1 MGSRRATLFEA
12 VTLGNVKEQR
22 LTLFCRR
29 TEDAPAGSGVESRPS
44 VQRVL
49 ASPGV
54 CPILVHILLLH
65 PLGSSILHLAQ
76 QAGAALQSVNP
87 SNPLSASCSQS
98 ERLLGSLQSLPGEGC
113 FGFGWVFHG
122 LDVHP
127 GLISCV
133 SRIGECRAGPLSH
146 VSWGNGSGHDQQKS
160 LLFCT
165 SIQANNQNCWCCKEE
180 P

>member
-1 MGSRRATLFEA
+1 M
-12 VTLGNVKEQR
+12 TLGNVKEQR